1 MQGNNTLFYRSFA
14 EKFEQ
19 QLNLE
24 ISRRQNPKVFIVS
37 DIRVQELAKRL
48 NMDVSNLRRQCQKH
62 YQKSPKALI
71 DIYRIRKARKLL
83 SKGIRPSVIA
93 AQLGFYEH
101 KTFSTVFKRHVGIA
115 PSEFIKSHCAFDI

>member
-1 MQGNNTLFYRSFA
+1 MQGNNALLYLSFA

-24 ISRRQNPKVFIVS
+24 ILRRQDPEVLVIS
-37 DIRVQELAKRL
+37 DIRVQELANRL

-93 AQLGFYEH
+93 SQLGFYEH
-101 KTFSTVFKRHVGIA
+101 KTFSTVFKRYVGIA

>member
-1 MQGNNTLFYRSFA
+1 MQGNNAHIYLSFA

-24 ISRRQNPKVFIVS
+24 ILRRQDPKVSFVS
-37 DIRVQELAKRL
+37 DIRVQELANGL

-62 YQKSPKALI
+62 YQRSPKALI

-83 SKGIRPSVIA
+83 CKGIRPSVIA
-93 AQLGFYEH
+93 SQLGFYEH

-115 PSEFIKSHCAFDI
+115 PSEFIKSHCAFDL